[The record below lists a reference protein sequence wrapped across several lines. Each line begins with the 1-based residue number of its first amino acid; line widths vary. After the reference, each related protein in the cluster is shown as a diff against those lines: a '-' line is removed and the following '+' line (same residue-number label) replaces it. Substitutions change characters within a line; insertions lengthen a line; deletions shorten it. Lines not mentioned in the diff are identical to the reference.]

1 MKSLSLTGFTA
12 TIATGLLLNVG
23 TANAIGIPVF
33 DVSMVTQT
41 LQNVLQHIQEN
52 SLIDG
57 QKKEGTKQLQA
68 MGNIRSMD
76 GLKSF
81 IAGAATEQVNA
92 KFKTPKELSRI
103 GLTDSKMKDPENI
116 RDFLDNWHKKSESGN
131 FSSEER
137 TACLAAQTKLQE
149 ELATSGFTQSM
160 SFMQKS
166 TDGKNMKNA
175 KETASSATDQMQQ
188 MGANN
193 VLQQMMYAQQLKMTT
208 LESNRMAT
216 TAATT
221 LCN

>member
-52 SLIDG
+52 SQIDG

-92 KFKTPKELSRI
+92 KFKTP
-103 GLTDSKMKDPENI
+103 
-116 RDFLDNWHKKSESGN
+116 
-131 FSSEER
+131 
-137 TACLAAQTKLQE
+137 
-149 ELATSGFTQSM
+149 
-160 SFMQKS
+160 
-166 TDGKNMKNA
+166 
-175 KETASSATDQMQQ
+175 
-188 MGANN
+188 
-193 VLQQMMYAQQLKMTT
+193 
-208 LESNRMAT
+208 
-216 TAATT
+216 
-221 LCN
+221 

>member
-23 TANAIGIPVF
+23 TANAIGIPVI
-33 DVSMVTQT
+33 DASMVMQT
-41 LQNVLQHIQEN
+41 LQNVLQHTQEN
-52 SLIDG
+52 SLVDG

-81 IAGAATEQVNA
+81 IAGAAMEQVGA
-92 KFKTPKELSRI
+92 QFKTPKELSKI
-103 GLTDSKMKDPENI
+103 GLTENTIKDPEKL
-116 RDFLDNWHKKSESGN
+116 RDYLDDWHKKIESGN
-131 FSSEER
+131 FSAEQR
-137 TACLAAQTKLQE
+137 AACLEAQTKLQE
-149 ELATSGFTQSM
+149 ELSTSGFTQSM
-160 SFMQKS
+160 SFLQKS
-166 TDGKNMKNA
+166 TDGKNMKDA
-175 KETASSATDQMQQ
+175 KETTSSATDQMQQ

-208 LESNRMAT
+208 LEANRMAT
-216 TAATT
+216 TASST

>member
-92 KFKTPKELSRI
+92 KFKTPKELSKI

-116 RDFLDNWHKKSESGN
+116 RDFLDNWHKKAKAATSAAKNAPLVWRRRQNCRKSWQHPALHSPCRSCKN
-131 FSSEER
+131 PR
-137 TACLAAQTKLQE
+137 TAKT
-149 ELATSGFTQSM
+149 
-160 SFMQKS
+160 
-166 TDGKNMKNA
+166 
-175 KETASSATDQMQQ
+175 
-188 MGANN
+188 
-193 VLQQMMYAQQLKMTT
+193 
-208 LESNRMAT
+208 
-216 TAATT
+216 
-221 LCN
+221 